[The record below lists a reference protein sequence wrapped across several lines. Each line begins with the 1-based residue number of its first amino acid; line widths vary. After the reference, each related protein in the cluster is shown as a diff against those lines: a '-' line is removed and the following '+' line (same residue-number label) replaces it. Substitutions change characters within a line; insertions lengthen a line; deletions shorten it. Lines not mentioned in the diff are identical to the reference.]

1 MWLARGKKPDDAN
14 AAKQLTFNIAG
25 DSMAGPAA
33 DALCE
38 RTSGLMD
45 TSQPDEDV
53 LVTLD
58 PLDVVEHV
66 LTAENLQFD
75 RTEDGDLA
83 FALTGDWKDY
93 ELWFAWRPEADCLQ
107 LCLSVNL
114 QATPEQKAAAYELVS
129 TLNQRV
135 WLGHFEVWD
144 DGEIIFR
151 HSMALMTGER
161 PSLAQAAAMIDV
173 AMEAADRFYPAF
185 DFLVRGSKS
194 AADAVAACM
203 FETVGEA

>member
-1 MWLARGKKPDDAN
+1 
-14 AAKQLTFNIAG
+14 
-25 DSMAGPAA
+25 
-33 DALCE
+33 
-38 RTSGLMD
+38 MD
-45 TSQPDEDV
+45 ISQPDEDV
-53 LVTLD
+53 ALGLD

-83 FALTGDWKDY
+83 FTLAGDWKDY

-107 LCLSVNL
+107 LCLSIDRKVE
-114 QATPEQKAAAYELVS
+114 AEQRAAAHELIGVV
-129 TLNQRV
+129 NQRL

-151 HSMALMTGER
+151 HAMALMTGER
-161 PSLAQAAAMIDV
+161 PTLAQAAAMIDIAV
-173 AMEAADRFYPAF
+173 EAADRFYPAF
-185 DFLVRGSKS
+185 DFLVRGAKS
-194 AADAVAACM
+194 PADAIAACM